1 MMSIVDKI
9 FDEVLNRKSIF
20 KNRRV
25 LSIDYVPETLPH
37 REKEIEKLA
46 KILATALKGGKPSNV
61 FEYGKT
67 GTGKTAVILYVLNKL
82 IQKAKQYNLHFAAA
96 YVNTRMYNTPYKVLY
111 KTATEL
117 GIKVPRTGLAV
128 ADIFEKVL
136 RRIDM
141 LESFVVIVLDE
152 IDYLVKKKE
161 GNDILYR
168 LTRINNELEN
178 SQVSVIGITNDLR
191 FKEFLDARVLSSL
204 SEESIVFEPYT
215 VEQLYDILK
224 QRAEL
229 AFIDGAI
236 DDSTLRLIAAL
247 SARESGD
254 ARKAIDLL
262 RIAGEIAE
270 REGAEKITEQHVRM
284 AYEEVER
291 DIIKAAIKSLPHQEK
306 LVLLAI
312 ALLFTKSKKVTTG
325 VVKKMYEKLCE
336 ITGTPPV
343 TLRRMNDFIND
354 LETLGLVS
362 CQIVS
367 FGRYG
372 RTKVISLEIPSQTV
386 FLVLTE
392 ADPLLA
398 EILKDWSPFKFDT

>member
-82 IQKAKQYNLHFAAA
+82 IQKAKKYNLHFAAA

>member
-1 MMSIVDKI
+1 MSIVDKI

-82 IQKAKQYNLHFAAA
+82 IQKAKKYNLHFAAA

>member
-1 MMSIVDKI
+1 MSIVDKI

>member
-1 MMSIVDKI
+1 MSIVDKI

-67 GTGKTAVILYVLNKL
+67 GTGKTAVTLYVLNKL

-229 AFIDGAI
+229 AFVDGAI

-291 DIIKAAIKSLPHQEK
+291 DIIKAAIKSLPYQEK

-336 ITGTPPV
+336 LTGTPPV

-398 EILKDWSPFKFDT
+398 EILKDWSSFKFDA